1 MRVDLPARLPP
12 VSGHS
17 GMKGRLFPALV
28 LIAWLV
34 LGAVGGTAPGGLTEV
49 QRNDGESFL
58 PAESEAT
65 EVVRLQE
72 QIAGG
77 KIQPALVVFTR
88 PSGVTETDLAA
99 VTARSAEVSR
109 LTGLTGPLSAP
120 VPAQDGKAVLVSV
133 PVSGADG
140 FEAGRTVQRMR
151 DVVRADLPAGL
162 SVHVTGPAGFTA
174 DFGAAFAG
182 IDGRL
187 LVVTALVVALV
198 LVLVYRSPLL
208 PVVVLVS
215 AGLALIVSALLIRP
229 LAAHDVLTLSGQS
242 QGILFIL
249 VFGASTDYALLLIAR
264 HREELATAASP
275 RQAVTAAVR
284 ASFESIAASA
294 GTVILGLT
302 CLLFSELSSNQG
314 LGPVAAIGIGASLL
328 VSLTFL
334 PAALIL
340 LGRTAFWPLRPR
352 PAARPRL
359 WGRVANLV
367 GRYHTPVWVVS
378 LLVLAWFA
386 LFAASLRSDG
396 VEQSDV
402 FLDRVEAVTG
412 QEVLAEH
419 FPAGAGDPVV
429 IIARPRYAAEVAQEA
444 KVEGVAAVKVGQP
457 GGGLVQIDATI
468 TAPAESPE
476 ARKTLADIRNAVRKV
491 PGAEVWV
498 GGQTAIQQE
507 IIAAAERDRRVI
519 IPAVL
524 VVVFLVLALLLR
536 SVLAPLVLIGTVV
549 LSFVAA
555 LGAGALMFNE
565 VWKFPGSDPSVPLY
579 AFVFLVALGV
589 DYNIFLMTR
598 VREEAR
604 REGTRAGTLRGLT
617 VTGGVITS
625 AGVVLAAT
633 FAALAVLPIL
643 FMVQIAFLV
652 AFGVLLDTLLV
663 RSLLVPA
670 LTVHIGRGIWWPGRL
685 RREAV

>member
-1 MRVDLPARLPP
+1 MIV
-12 VSGHS
+12 
-17 GMKGRLFPALV
+17 
-28 LIAWLV
+28 WLV
-34 LGAVGGTAPGGLTEV
+34 AGAVGIGAPGALSEV

-58 PAESEAT
+58 PAAAEAT

-72 QIAGG
+72 KIAGG
-77 KIQPALVVFTR
+77 KIQPALVVFSR
-88 PSGVTETDLAA
+88 PAGLTEADGAVVRARAA
-99 VTARSAEVSR
+99 DVSR
-109 LTGLTGPLSAP
+109 LTGLAGPVSDPVVAP
-120 VPAQDGKAVLVSV
+120 DGKAVLVTV
-133 PVSGADG
+133 PVSGVDG

-162 SVHVTGPAGFTA
+162 SVHVTGPAGYTA
-174 DFGAAFAG
+174 DFGEVFTG

-198 LVLVYRSPLL
+198 LVLVYRSPVL

-215 AGLALIVSALLIRP
+215 AGLALVLSASVVHP
-229 LAAHDVLTLSGQS
+229 LAANGVLTLNGQS

-264 HREELATAASP
+264 HREETASGASP
-275 RQAVTAAVR
+275 RQSVGKAVR

-294 GTVILGLT
+294 GTVILGLA
-302 CLLFSELSSNQG
+302 CLLLSELSSNRG
-314 LGPVAAIGIGASLL
+314 LGPVAAIGIAASLL

-334 PAALIL
+334 PAALTL
-340 LGRTAFWPLRPR
+340 LGRKAFWPARPR

-359 WGRVANLV
+359 WGRVADLV
-367 GRYHTPVWVVS
+367 SRRFVPVWVIS
-378 LLVLAWFA
+378 LLVLVQLSIFVGV
-386 LFAASLRSDG
+386 SRSSG
-396 VEQSDV
+396 VRQTEV
-402 FLDRVEAVTG
+402 FLDPVDAVTG
-412 QEVLAEH
+412 QHVLAEH
-419 FPAGAGDPVV
+419 FPAGAGEPVV
-429 IIARPRYAAEVAQEA
+429 IITEPRYAARVAQA
-444 KVEGVAAVKVGQP
+444 AHVDGVAAVTAAGQTDEW
-457 GGGLVQIDATI
+457 VQITATLA
-468 TAPAESPE
+468 APADSE
-476 ARKTLADIRNAVRKV
+476 AARQTLADLRREVRAV
-491 PGAEVWV
+491 PGASVRV

-507 IIAAAERDRRVI
+507 IAEAAERDRLVI

-536 SVLAPLVLIGTVV
+536 ALLAPLVLIATVV
-549 LSFVAA
+549 LSFTAT
-555 LGAGALMFNE
+555 LGVGALVFNE
-565 VWKFPGSDPSVPLY
+565 VLDFPGSDPSVPLY

-589 DYNIFLMTR
+589 DYNIFLITR

-604 REGTRAGTLRGLT
+604 RIGTRAGTLHGLA

-643 FMVQIAFLV
+643 FMAQIAFLV

-670 LTVHIGRGIWWPGRL
+670 LTVHIGRNIWWPGRL
-685 RREAV
+685 RRGAV